1 MVFSSFTFIAF
12 FLPITI
18 ILYFISRNKTWRNCV
33 LLVMSLIFYAWGEPR
48 FVLMM
53 ILSILVNYA
62 AGLLM
67 HRAEQKNK
75 KGQKL
80 LFMILGVGL
89 SLGFLFWFKYFSF
102 LANTFVSIF
111 GIKGASIPAQIL
123 PIGISFYTFQIITY
137 TVDVYKNRVPV
148 QKNLLK
154 LALHISFFP
163 QLIAGPIV
171 NYTYIEP
178 YLDEREIDIEAFFG
192 GLFRF
197 IIGLAKKV
205 LIANLCGE
213 ILSTLTLTGN
223 ISTLAAWIGAIS
235 YTFQIYFDFSG
246 YSDMAI
252 GMGHMFGFTFLEN
265 FKYPYSAISI
275 TDFWRR
281 WHISL
286 STFFRDYVYIPMGG
300 NRCSKARQILNIFV
314 VWMLTGFWHGA
325 AWNFIVWG
333 LYYGVLLIIEKL
345 FLGKILEKLPKIIR
359 WLYTILIVIIGWVFF
374 YHESLA
380 DGAHQVGAMFGIGSA
395 SGTDATA
402 IYCLK
407 QYFVLLIIAAIACV
421 PWKDVFRK
429 ITKKEANY
437 TGSTFFTVEK
447 FIVATVL
454 LVLCIV
460 FLAGSSFNPFLY
472 FRF

>member
-18 ILYFISRNKTWRNCV
+18 ILYFICKNKTWRNCV
-33 LLVMSLIFYAWGEPR
+33 LLVMSLVFYAWGEPR

-53 ILSILVNYA
+53 ILSIIVNYFT
-62 AGLLM
+62 GLLM
-67 HRAEQKNK
+67 HRAEIRNK
-75 KGQKL
+75 KGQKR
-80 LFMILGVGL
+80 LFMILGVGI
-89 SLGFLFWFKYFSF
+89 SIGFLFWFKYFSF
-102 LANTFVSIF
+102 LANTFISIF
-111 GIKGASIPAQIL
+111 GIKTAAIPAQVL
-123 PIGISFYTFQIITY
+123 PIGSSFYTFQILTY
-137 TVDVYKNRVPV
+137 TIDVYKGRVPV
-148 QKNLLK
+148 QTSILK
-154 LALHISFFP
+154 LALYISFFP

-171 NYTYIEP
+171 NYTYIQP

-223 ISTLAAWIGAIS
+223 ISTLAAWVGAIS

-265 FKYPYSAISI
+265 FKYPYISTSI

-286 STFFRDYVYIPMGG
+286 STFFRDYVYIPLGG
-300 NRCSKARQILNIFV
+300 NRCSKGRQILNIFI

-325 AWNFIVWG
+325 SWNFIVWG

-380 DGAHQVGAMFGIGSA
+380 DGARQVGAMFGIGSA
-395 SGTDATA
+395 SGTDPTA
-402 IYCLK
+402 IYCAKHYL
-407 QYFVLLIIAAIACV
+407 VLLIIAAIACV
-421 PWKDVFRK
+421 PWKNVIRK
-429 ITKKEANY
+429 ITKRESLF
-437 TGSTFFTVEK
+437 TGSA
-447 FIVATVL
+447 FIIIERFVIATVL
-454 LVLCIV
+454 LALCIV